1 MAAKCYLGLAAI
13 LIHASTAQ
21 ALEALDEAAM
31 SNVTGQAQ
39 GIRLTSEYD
48 STIKSISY
56 FDDDGMGNAD
66 SRGGVL
72 SLSPVRV
79 YTPTNRPLVVEMTV
93 GEKVRLDGSTQT
105 GLLFTN
111 KDLPIDIEVGAI
123 AINGNSIGGFGQNNF
138 QIKNNLNAD
147 PNDDQVY
154 TVDLFA
160 GGAVGNNGISLDIDI
175 PSSMSFDTYYDDDGV
190 RLTSTVDFG
199 NPFNPAGGGLKM
211 AGLTFD
217 LVADGLQIGLPQI
230 SGGSVNVYNAKIG
243 DETLNSAAYRNINL
257 QPGGTLLLKNA
268 ESADENGLEMDLT
281 LKQGSSLD
289 YVYIAGEVDD
299 NYLAGNP
306 GSEIF
311 EGSATITFVDDLTVR
326 GMRMNV
332 DGERGLVFDF
342 DSNTATDGVRAH
354 LRGTDIRFDRADRAA
369 AGVRSPSIGT
379 IDARLHLTN
388 NTYLQVEGH

>member
-1 MAAKCYLGLAAI
+1 MAPKCYLGLAGI
-13 LIHASTAQ
+13 LFQVSTVQ

-31 SNVTGQAQ
+31 SAVTGQAQ

-48 STIKSISY
+48 STIKSVSY
-56 FDDDGMGNAD
+56 YDDDGMGNAD
-66 SRGGVL
+66 SSGGVL

-79 YTPTNRPLVVEMTV
+79 YTPTNRPLVIEVMV
-93 GEKVRLDGSTQT
+93 NEKTRPNGSTET

-147 PNDDQVY
+147 PLDDQVY

-160 GGAVGNNGISLDIDI
+160 GGADGNNGISLDIDI

-199 NPFNPAGGGLKM
+199 NPFNPSAGGLKM
-211 AGLTFD
+211 SGLTFD
-217 LVADGLQIGLPQI
+217 LVADGLLVGLPEI
-230 SGGSVNVYNAKIG
+230 NGGSINVYNAKIG
-243 DETLNSAAYRNINL
+243 NETLNSAAYRNINL
-257 QPGGTLLLKNA
+257 QSGSTLLLKNA
-268 ESADENGLEMDLT
+268 EGADESGLEIDLT
-281 LKQGSSLD
+281 LKKDSSLD
-289 YVYIAGEVDD
+289 YVYIAGEVGE
-299 NYLAGNP
+299 NYLAGSP
-306 GSEIF
+306 GSEIY
-311 EGSATITFVDDLTVR
+311 EGSATITCVDDLTVR

-332 DGERGLVFDF
+332 DVDRGLVFDF
-342 DSNTATDGVRAH
+342 DTNDSNDGVRAH
-354 LRGTDIRFDRADRAA
+354 LQATDIRFDRADRAA
-369 AGVRSPSIGT
+369 AGVHSPSIGT
-379 IDARLHLTN
+379 IDARIHLTN

>member
-1 MAAKCYLGLAAI
+1 MAAKCYLGLAGI
-13 LIHASTAQ
+13 LIHVSTAQ

-147 PNDDQVY
+147 PSDDQVY

-199 NPFNPAGGGLKM
+199 NPFNPAAGGLKM

-217 LVADGLQIGLPQI
+217 LVADGLQ
-230 SGGSVNVYNAKIG
+230 
-243 DETLNSAAYRNINL
+243 
-257 QPGGTLLLKNA
+257 PGGTLLLKNA
-268 ESADENGLEMDLT
+268 ERADENGLEMDLT